1 MIVISAGMQKAAS
14 ASCFNLTNGLL
25 MAAGYEDVR
34 ILRRRFAW
42 GFFMS
47 KVNCNVGPLRAYKM
61 AWMSLP
67 HWLGQSFVVK
77 THERPGI
84 WARLWMRLGAVRA
97 TYIYRDPRDVAVSLF
112 EHGERLRRDSMDSR
126 TRFDQLDTLDKAIR
140 FTGTL
145 LPIWKEWTELP
156 DVLAFRFEDYTA
168 DMMRAADRLNLHL
181 RLKLDEVAFRHVV
194 SRIQPEGMNP
204 REASS
209 SVHMHSGKAGRW
221 LARMTDAQKELCQE
235 LFGPHLRRMG
245 Y

>member
-47 KVNCNVGPLRAYKM
+47 NVNCNVGPLRAYKM

-77 THERPGI
+77 THERPSV
-84 WARLWMRLGAVRA
+84 WARLWMRLGIVRA

-112 EHGERLRRDSMDSR
+112 EHGERLRRDAMDSR
-126 TRFDQLDTLDKAIR
+126 TKFDQLDTLGKAIR
-140 FTGTL
+140 FTSTL
-145 LPIWKEWTELP
+145 IPIWKEWTGLP
-156 DVLAFRFEDYTA
+156 DVLSIRFEDYTA
-168 DMMRAADRLNLHL
+168 DMMRAAVQLNAHFQ
-181 RLKLDEVAFRHVV
+181 LKLDDAAFRNVV
-194 SRIQPEGMNP
+194 SRLEPEGMNT
-204 REASS
+204 RQASS
-209 SVHMHSGKAGRW
+209 SVHMHSGKSGRW
-221 LARMTDAQKELCQE
+221 QEKMTDAQKELCQE
-235 LFGPHLRRMG
+235 LFGPYLRRMG